1 MPNLQRRMAAKVL
14 KVGKDKVWMDPKKR
28 EDISKAITRADV
40 RRLILKGSIK
50 KKSGKI
56 PKPKEARA
64 KRKGH
69 GSRKGPKHSVVK
81 SKRKWINTIRP
92 LRRELVEMKS
102 SGRIDGATYQR
113 MRSLAKGGMFRS
125 RSHLRLY
132 LEQHGLLK
140 KEIERQKK

>member
-1 MPNLQRRMAAKVL
+1 MSNLQRRLAAKIL
-14 KVGKDKVWMDPKKR
+14 KVGKEKVWMDPKKR

-40 RRLILKGSIK
+40 RRLILKKYIK
-50 KKSGKI
+50 KKLGKI
-56 PKPKEARA
+56 KRQKEVRV

-69 GSRKGPKHSVVK
+69 GSRKGTKHSIIGRK
-81 SKRKWINTIRP
+81 GKWIQTIRP
-92 LRRELVEMKS
+92 LRRELKEMKA
-102 SGRIDGATYQR
+102 SGKIDNFTYNQ

-140 KEIERQKK
+140 KK